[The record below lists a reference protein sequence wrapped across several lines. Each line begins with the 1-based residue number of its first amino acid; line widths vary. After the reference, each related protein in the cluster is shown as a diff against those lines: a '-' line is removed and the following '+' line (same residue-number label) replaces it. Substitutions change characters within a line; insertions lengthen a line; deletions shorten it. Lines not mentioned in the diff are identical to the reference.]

1 MREVV
6 AESRIQIMT
15 ALFSFLFNDN
25 SRNFGNFDLKC
36 ESASDTEKTLMT
48 SEIFEYLNE
57 TAVSFDN
64 ANDTVT
70 EWAGFAKTGLTRLNS
85 TVSKTGIAFIKYIA
99 GSADESD
106 IVPYNGPVVFMPNE
120 EKTTIFTQIKNDNE
134 DEEDE
139 EFSYSFKNITT
150 RAKRSPM
157 DTNEPM
163 YVPICYG

>member
-1 MREVV
+1 MREIV
-6 AESRIQIMT
+6 AESRIQVLT
-15 ALFSFLFNDN
+15 ALFSFLFNEN
-25 SRNFGNFDLKC
+25 SRNFGKSDLKC
-36 ESASDTEKTLMT
+36 ESSSDTEQTLMT
-48 SEIFEYLNE
+48 TELFEYLNE
-57 TAVSFDN
+57 TAVTFDKT
-64 ANDTVT
+64 NDTVT
-70 EWAGFAKTGLTRLNS
+70 EWAGFAKTGLKRLNS

-139 EFSYSFKNITT
+139 EFSYSFKNIAT

-157 DTNEPM
+157 
-163 YVPICYG
+163 YVVTALIEIL